1 MCLWRRKGVKR
12 KKPKIEVTVFCFLLQ
27 NTNEG
32 ILTPYNVT
40 TFLNCSGTVPSLSPV
55 TVQKH

>member
-1 MCLWRRKGVKR
+1 VKR

-27 NTNEG
+27 NTNER
-32 ILTPYNVT
+32 IPTTYYAT
-40 TFLNCSGTVPSLSPV
+40 TFLNYSGTVPSLSPV